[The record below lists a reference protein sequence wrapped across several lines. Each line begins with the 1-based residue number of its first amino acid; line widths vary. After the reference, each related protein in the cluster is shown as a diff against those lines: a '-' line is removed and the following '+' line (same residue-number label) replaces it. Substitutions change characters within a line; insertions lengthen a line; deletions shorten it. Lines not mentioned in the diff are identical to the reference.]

1 VKQSSPF
8 LFLFILLFFSAAN
21 ALEKEAQREAIVTP
35 RSKRFYPRQQAKQYI
50 SFGGIYNSDYNS
62 KQYQLNSRYLYQSN
76 KMVNEMNFDHE
87 TRYAD
92 SGSGSKKKYRA
103 KDREL
108 YDLALSAKIK
118 IGETNN
124 YLVGYHRSIY
134 DEFSNYTYDV
144 RNAVG
149 VGRAFFD
156 GAFELDAS
164 LGYRDVKSEG
174 EKMDFITSWRSNFK
188 ITEKLTFIQRAY
200 LFLDNESVDNQF
212 RSSLLYRIGERLSLE
227 LRHNFEQ
234 RRYEN
239 NAQNDVENFV
249 NRSITIGLTFDLN

>member
-1 VKQSSPF
+1 MKHSPLLSLLILM
-8 LFLFILLFFSAAN
+8 LFNFPAY
-21 ALEKEAQREAIVTP
+21 ALEREAQREAIVTP
-35 RSKRFYPRQQAKQYI
+35 RSKRFYPRVQSKQYI
-50 SFGGIYNSDYNS
+50 SFGGIYSSDYNS
-62 KQYQLNSRYLYQSN
+62 KQYELNSRYLYQSN

-92 SGSGSKKKYRA
+92 SGSGSKKRYGV

-108 YDLALSAKIK
+108 FDLALSSKVK

-134 DEFSNYTYDV
+134 DEFSDYTYDT
-144 RNAVG
+144 RTAGG

-164 LGYRDVKSEG
+164 LGYREVKSEG

-200 LFLDNESVDNQF
+200 LFLDNESMDNQF
-212 RSSLLYRIGERLSLE
+212 RTSLLYRIGERLSLE

-234 RRYEN
+234 RRYEDN
-239 NAQNDVENFV
+239 TKSDVENFV
-249 NRSITIGLTFDLN
+249 NRSVTIGITFDLN